1 VNRKD
6 LLGLQAKVRYMK
18 VDNFALTHHQSCPAK
33 YDLRINQDWVPRRGR
48 SALGFGGAFHHGVA
62 TWYRTKNV
70 EAAMFAIHEVWPE
83 DLPVDDYRTKT
94 RCMETMADYAK
105 EYPAEAFSF
114 VDTPGGLL
122 IEQPF
127 CEPTG
132 LYLDCNECNLPAQ
145 TTTPFAPTVEPSRIG
160 KCENCTGHCE
170 EIEYGGIFDGLVEFS
185 GQVYVLEH
193 KTTSQ
198 MGPMYFNQF
207 RPNNQVTGYI
217 WGAGKLSGLRVA
229 GAIINAIAVT
239 KTQTRFAREITNR
252 HSTEIDRWLQDL
264 HSECRSIQRHRREDH
279 WPMRTT
285 SCTQY
290 GLCEFHNVHVL
301 PNEEERLVR
310 LETDYTKS
318 KWDFEKRDD

>member
-1 VNRKD
+1 
-6 LLGLQAKVRYMK
+6 MK

-33 YDLRINQDWVPRRGR
+33 FDLRINQDWVPRRGR
-48 SALGFGGAFHHGVA
+48 SALGFGGAFHHGLAV
-62 TWYRTKNV
+62 WYRTKNI
-70 EAAMFAIHEVWPE
+70 EQAMFAIHEVWPD

-94 RCMETMADYAK
+94 RCMETLH
-105 EYPAEAFSF
+105 EYSKTYPEEAFTF
-114 VDTPGGLL
+114 VQGPSGLL

-132 LYLDCNECNLPAQ
+132 LYLDCSECNLPAGISDEFQ
-145 TTTPFAPTVEPSRIG
+145 TAPSR
-160 KCENCTGHCE
+160 CSNCGEHCE

-185 GQVYVLEH
+185 GKVLVLEH

-217 WGAGKLSGLRVA
+217 WGGGKLSGLRVD

-252 HSTEIDRWLQDL
+252 HQSEIDRWLLDV
-264 HSECRSIQRHRREDH
+264 HSECREIQRHRREGH

-285 SCTQY
+285 ACTQY

-310 LETDYTKS
+310 LETDYMKS